1 MYRNCLRMLAIVG
14 LALSSIIYNYAAA
27 SPFKAGKESVKE
39 WIKQYGFLTFETKTF
54 LDQRDKKGAVEAM
67 LGYIKERKDRSDES
81 NLAYADTLFLMA
93 EFNED
98 RFFARYLY
106 QKAKE
111 IYAEYPDQS
120 LRVADSYEGL
130 IWTYDYL
137 EADRLKVIELLE
149 KSVEIRKKAP
159 YSPQYS
165 ASLRILAWFNEL
177 ESNIDI
183 AGELYN
189 LALEKDLANL
199 GFNDIRT
206 ILAFEN
212 YALFY
217 IDYEDFLQA
226 EAVLKEKKKL
236 HESITNQDLYNLGRT
251 ESMLGWVTMRL
262 GKESEAENYY
272 LEALKNTN
280 ISLTGDAKETHY
292 YSITALFDLVYF
304 YTETKRPER
313 AVPYYN
319 RATQLLSYTGEEDI
333 FQFIQEVEPEKM
345 DEEFSGTFPWSNRA
359 HLKGVRTLL
368 TYLDKRR

>member
-1 MYRNCLRMLAIVG
+1 M
-14 LALSSIIYNYAAA
+14 
-27 SPFKAGKESVKE
+27 
-39 WIKQYGFLTFETKTF
+39 
-54 LDQRDKKGAVEAM
+54 
-67 LGYIKERKDRSDES
+67 
-81 NLAYADTLFLMA
+81 
-93 EFNED
+93 
-98 RFFARYLY
+98 
-106 QKAKE
+106 
-111 IYAEYPDQS
+111 
-120 LRVADSYEGL
+120 
-130 IWTYDYL
+130 
-137 EADRLKVIELLE
+137 
-149 KSVEIRKKAP
+149 
-159 YSPQYS
+159 
-165 ASLRILAWFNEL
+165 
-177 ESNIDI
+177 
-183 AGELYN
+183 
-189 LALEKDLANL
+189 
-199 GFNDIRT
+199 
-206 ILAFEN
+206 
-212 YALFY
+212 
-217 IDYEDFLQA
+217 
-226 EAVLKEKKKL
+226 

-333 FQFIQEVEPEKM
+333 FQFIQEVEPEKI